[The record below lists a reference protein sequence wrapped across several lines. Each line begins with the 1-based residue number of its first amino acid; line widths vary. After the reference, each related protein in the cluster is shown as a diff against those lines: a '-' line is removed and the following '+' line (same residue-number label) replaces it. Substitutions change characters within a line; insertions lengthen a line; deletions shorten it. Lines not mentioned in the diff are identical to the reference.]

1 MVSRIVARVWRNRV
15 AVAAWLA
22 LIGAW
27 EVAAYLVPRSLIRGA
42 EIVPS
47 WQLVFTQS
55 LRGTAG
61 SWPFDFIVKS
71 PLLGGPQTYL
81 AAILGLVYNS
91 GVTLERLLLGLL
103 VGALAG
109 VFCGLAVSYSIWIR
123 RLAWTPFNWLRMAPL
138 LAAIPLFQ
146 FWFGAT
152 TEGTTVFIGLGVWV
166 VLVVATLNAV
176 RNVPDI
182 YIEYART
189 LGASRLRTYLRVVA
203 PATLPEL
210 RTALLLSAG
219 MSWSLAIGA
228 EYIGLPNGLGSVLE
242 TAETYANTGRMMI
255 VAILI
260 GCYALITFAVLFSV
274 SRRLVRWMPGA
285 DDGTQ
290 VEAVG
295 VVGMSGIGG
304 EDVRL

>member
-1 MVSRIVARVWRNRV
+1 MTNRIMSGVWRNRV
-15 AVAAWLA
+15 AVAAWVV
-22 LIGAW
+22 LIGSW
-27 EVAAYLVPRSLIRGA
+27 EAASYLVPRSLIRGS

-47 WQLVFTQS
+47 WQLIFTQS

-61 SWPFDFIVKS
+61 SWPFDFIVKG
-71 PLLGGPQTYL
+71 PLLGGGETYP
-81 AAILGLVYNS
+81 AAFLGLAYNS
-91 GVTLERLLLGLL
+91 AVTLERLLLGLL
-103 VGALAG
+103 AGALLG
-109 VFCGLAVSYSIWIR
+109 VFCGLAVSYSVWVR

-176 RNVPDI
+176 RNVPDV

-189 LGASRLRTYLRVVA
+189 LGASRLRTYLRVVV

-228 EYIGLPNGLGSVLE
+228 EYIGLQNGLGSVLE
-242 TAETYANTGRMMI
+242 TAESFANTGRMMI

-260 GCYALITFAVLFSV
+260 GFYALVTFAILFAL

-290 VEAVG
+290 VEGAG
-295 VVGMSGIGG
+295 VVGMSGISG
-304 EDVRL
+304 EEVHL